1 MRGIVDEFL
10 QTGRRGIHTGRRYIQ
25 RFLLGLSGNRKQKK
39 GDAEKPWYKQ
49 IPKFGGN
56 PAYEEAAKLG
66 REYRESQRDFED
78 EK

>member
-1 MRGIVDEFL
+1 MLEAEVS
-10 QTGRRGIHTGRRYIQ
+10 
-25 RFLLGLSGNRKQKK
+25 LLKSKAEKK
-39 GDAEKPWYKQ
+39 GDTERPWYKQ

-66 REYRESQRDFED
+66 REFRESQRDFED